1 MNVSRR
7 HILLGSLALPA
18 FAARPGGEQPNVLL
32 ILADGLPAW
41 ILGCYGNKEVRTP
54 GIDRLA
60 QTGTRFLNHYAGAP
74 VPSVGRMTLLTGRT
88 PMQLKETGEVTL
100 DKLLGDAGYACQS
113 VRGGVEAGKF
123 IDGQA
128 AGKPW
133 LLIAGFEPYQGAVDP
148 KYVQPYLQAKFDT
161 FAQEPAARN
170 AVRNQQMMGRNLL
183 ANLRNVAGQT
193 AAFDDEV
200 GALWTKLSQ
209 KRELDKTLIIL
220 TSSCGS
226 LFSAHGLWGDGEA
239 SDPVNMY
246 EEVVNTP
253 MIWTWGG
260 RVPPLAVRPEMVSA
274 LDLVPTLCVLTGA
287 DLPSRNLSGRT
298 YTPLATGTPLP
309 KKQPWKTTVFAQ
321 YRNTAMA
328 RVDRYKLVMRDGGKG
343 PGELYD
349 DKTDAK
355 ERVNQYDNPQFM
367 TVKNLLYGELVKWQ
381 REYSA

>member
-7 HILLGSLALPA
+7 HLLFGGLALPA
-18 FAARPGGEQPNVLL
+18 FAAKPGVEQPNVLL

-60 QTGTRFLNHYAGAP
+60 STGTRFLNHYACAP
-74 VPSVGRMTLLTGRT
+74 VPALGRSTLLTGRT
-88 PMQLKETGEVTL
+88 PMQLKESGEVAL
-100 DKLLGDAGYACQS
+100 DKLLGDAGYTCQS
-113 VRGGVEAGKF
+113 VHGGAEAGKF
-123 IDGQA
+123 IDAQA

-133 LLIAGFEPYQGAVDP
+133 LLIAGFEPYNGAVDP
-148 KYVQPYLQAKFDT
+148 KYTQPYAQAKFDT
-161 FAQEPAARN
+161 FAQEPAAKN
-170 AVRNQQMMGRNLL
+170 AARNQQMMGRDVM
-183 ANLRNVAGQT
+183 ANLRRIAGAT
-193 AAFDDEV
+193 AAFDEEV
-200 GALWTKLSQ
+200 GALWSKLSQ
-209 KRELDKTLIIL
+209 KRILDKTLIVL
-220 TSSCGS
+220 TSTCGS

-253 MIWTWGG
+253 MIWSLPG

-274 LDLVPTLCVLTGA
+274 LDFVPTMCVLTGT
-287 DLPSRNLSGRT
+287 DLPNRNLCGRT
-298 YTPLATGTPLP
+298 YSPLATGTPLP

-328 RVDRYKLVMRDGGKG
+328 RVDRYKLVVRDGGKG

-349 DKTDAK
+349 DRMDVK
-355 ERVNQYDNPQFM
+355 ERVNQYDNPQFL
-367 TVKNLLYGELVKWQ
+367 TVKTTLSAELAKWQ
-381 REYSA
+381 REFSA